1 MKILFICTGN
11 TCRSP
16 LAELYVAH
24 QLAGLPVEV
33 ASAGL
38 TTRGGS
44 AISVASRH
52 ILDRYGI
59 DASAFRSQPATPE
72 LLASCDLIIAVSEAH
87 CAILRQIIPQKA
99 DSIRLLSEFSGGNH
113 DIPDPYGG
121 NQASYD
127 KIFAVMKPSL
137 DGVVAF
143 AKGRL

>member
-38 TTRGGS
+38 ATWGGS
-44 AISVASRH
+44 PISAASRH

-59 DASAFRSQPATPE
+59 DASAFRSRVVTPE
-72 LLASCDLIIAVSEAH
+72 MLFQSDLIIAVSEAH
-87 CAILRQIIPQKA
+87 RARLLQIAPQKET
-99 DSIRLLSEFSGGNH
+99 SIRLLSEFSGGNY

-121 NQASYD
+121 DQASYD

-143 AKGRL
+143 VKGRL